1 MHVGGIVDAVH
12 DFHFRICKGGK
23 SKYIINDLETH
34 LKNSTMKGV
43 GTGKVDAEHG
53 MNGDYVEVWT

>member
-1 MHVGGIVDAVH
+1 MDAVH